1 MSLLSQTISPFEQIC
16 VALDLETTGL
26 DENRDTI
33 IEVGAVKFQGEEI
46 IDIIKHSMKTRDRPE
61 V

>member
-1 MSLLSQTISPFEQIC
+1 VL
-16 VALDLETTGL
+16 LDLAQSGTKARRGQ
-26 DENRDTI
+26 R
-33 IEVGAVKFQGEEI
+33 EEI